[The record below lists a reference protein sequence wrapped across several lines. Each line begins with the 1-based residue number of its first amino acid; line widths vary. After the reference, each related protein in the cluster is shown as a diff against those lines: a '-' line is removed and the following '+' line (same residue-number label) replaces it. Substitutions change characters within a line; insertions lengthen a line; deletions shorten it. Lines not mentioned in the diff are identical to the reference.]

1 MTCIHTLRCNQINL
15 FFLILIWIS
24 EINTCKW
31 STSSWVMNDLL
42 NYSLNISM
50 TLSIIIMTIQWV
62 CHSLVLMCFKNTIS
76 LTLSLCFILYIII
89 NKISFRLFQKKKIY
103 LEFFY
108 PFAFINFLKNN
119 LFFIY
124 FFSSFFISN

>member
-1 MTCIHTLRCNQINL
+1 LTCIHTLRCNQINL